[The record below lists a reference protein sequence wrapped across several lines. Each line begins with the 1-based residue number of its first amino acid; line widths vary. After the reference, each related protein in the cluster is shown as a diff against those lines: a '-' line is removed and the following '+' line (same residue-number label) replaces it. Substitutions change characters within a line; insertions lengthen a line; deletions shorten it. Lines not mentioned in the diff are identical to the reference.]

1 MKKMKE
7 FILRE
12 VADEYILIPTGNT
25 TEEFNGIITL
35 TETAAYIYNHIEEAE
50 SFAQLIDMITSEYEI
65 DKQTAAQD
73 AYEFINHMLYTGM
86 VALSDHDKNW

>member
-12 VADEYILIPTGNT
+12 VADEYILIPTGKT
-25 TEEFNGIITL
+25 TEEFNGIISL

-50 SFAQLIDMITSEYEI
+50 SFEALINMITSEYDVDKDVGVFGCGLFI
-65 DKQTAAQD
+65 D
-73 AYEFINHMLYTGM
+73 IVLRG
-86 VALSDHDKNW
+86 DHVDQCFE